1 MRLVNVF
8 ASAICL
14 LHKAALPCPGLAW
27 LFLLAAKQKKEIRML
42 LSCKSSSFEEGL
54 CVVSSSIWCVCG
66 VLAQPELVVQ
76 RFCRGSSG
84 HAAELTARL
93 QNNSTCSNENPIKT
107 RQQPQDSCYK
117 LFNYSSWMASEMRSF
132 LPIWGSYGEELFVR
146 LKQFTTKHPK
156 QTLLLELEPQTV

>member
-1 MRLVNVF
+1 MRLVSVF

-54 CVVSSSIWCVCG
+54 CVCE
-66 VLAQPELVVQ
+66 VLAQPQLVVQ

-84 HAAELTARL
+84 HAEELAVRL

-107 RQQPQDSCYK
+107 RRQPQDSYYK

-146 LKQFTTKHPK
+146 MKQFTIKPP
-156 QTLLLELEPQTV
+156 QTLLLERDPQTV